1 MCAVVL
7 GYVAAPAPPRRRAA
21 PPFASPDQRPSGDHD
36 DEPSPAASRVAFAAL
51 LAVAG
56 SGASAQNWKPTRPI
70 NLIVPWAA
78 GGSTDQ
84 ITRVTAAELEKAL
97 GQTIVIVNQPG
108 ASGSI
113 GTKSALDAA
122 KDGYTWTAGAAQDL
136 GTYQT
141 LGSLNAGIKDW
152 NLFLTVANI
161 QVIGVNP
168 ATPYQNAKQLLDA
181 MKAKPGKIS
190 VATAGV
196 TSAGHNAM
204 ELIAKA
210 TGVNYRHVTY
220 DGGNPAVVATVAGEA
235 EVTTQLAVEQADM
248 IRGKR
253 LRPLATVSDKPLELE
268 GYGTIPPLS
277 DTLPGFT
284 APANYFGIFMPK
296 GVPDEVVKTLEKIWA
311 ENIAKSEAIKKYA
324 DQPRRAVRAVVRR
337 GGAEG
342 GVPGGAGQRLA
353 ALRRRQGQGLARHRR
368 HPEALSDLARADAM
382 SMTAATSPT
391 PTSRPAR
398 RRARSPRS
406 DLRGGHRLDACSAS
420 PCSSARSRWT
430 GSSAQDINP
439 YTVPGLLPGL
449 LGIVID
455 PARRAARRCAAGGAA
470 ARVARRR
477 ARCTRRGARARG
489 SRWWS
494 R

>member
-1 MCAVVL
+1 MNNKHTSTLIRIAAAAVL
-7 GYVAAPAPPRRRAA
+7 AAA
-21 PPFASPDQRPSGDHD
+21 
-36 DEPSPAASRVAFAAL
+36 
-51 LAVAG
+51 AG
-56 SGASAQNWKPTRPI
+56 SAAAQQWKPTHPI

-84 ITRVTAAELEKAL
+84 ITRVTAAEMEKVL

-141 LGSLNAGIKDW
+141 LGSLNASIKDW

-168 ATPYQNAKQLLDA
+168 STPYQNPKQLLDA
-181 MKAKPGKIS
+181 MKAKPNAIP

-210 TGVNYRHVTY
+210 TGVTYRHVTY

-253 LRPLATVSDKPLELE
+253 LRPLATVSDTPLELE
-268 GYGTIPPLS
+268 GFGTIPPLS
-277 DTLPGFT
+277 ATLPGFT
-284 APANYFGIFMPK
+284 APANYFGIFIPK
-296 GVPDEVVKTLEKIWA
+296 GVPDDVIKTVERIWA
-311 ENIAKSEAIKKYA
+311 ENISKSEAIKKYA
-324 DQPRRAVRAVVRR
+324 N
-337 GGAEG
+337 
-342 GVPGGAGQRLA
+342 
-353 ALRRRQGQGLARHRR
+353 
-368 HPEALSDLARADAM
+368 S
-382 SMTAATSPT
+382 
-391 PTSRPAR
+391 
-398 RRARSPRS
+398 
-406 DLRGGHRLDACSAS
+406 
-420 PCSSARSRWT
+420 
-430 GSSAQDINP
+430 
-439 YTVPGLLPGL
+439 
-449 LGIVID
+449 
-455 PARRAARRCAAGGAA
+455 
-470 ARVARRR
+470 
-477 ARCTRRGARARG
+477 RGALFAPSSG
-489 SRWWS
+489 EAAQKAVFPAIQANAWLLFNGGKAKVSPETVGIPKP
-494 R
+494 